1 MKIRNCII
9 FSLLLIVALLSGCG
23 GQPKIEKLTGDST
36 VVAFGDS
43 LTFGFGVERDES
55 YPSVLAELLDCSVI
69 NAGISGETTSEGL
82 RRLPVVLEKNQPDL
96 VILCLGGNDMLQK
109 QSKKKLKENLVEMIR
124 LIKSA
129 NAEIIMVGVPEPG
142 LLLRTPT
149 LYGELADEYD
159 LPFDAKTIGKVLS
172 SSSLKSDLAHP
183 NEEGYRIMAQ
193 SFFSLIRES
202 GGS

>member
-1 MKIRNCII
+1 MRLRFITGLFVLVILFN
-9 FSLLLIVALLSGCG
+9 GCG
-23 GQPKIEKLTGDST
+23 TKPEIKSLTEAST

-43 LTFGFGVERDES
+43 LTFGSGVAIDES
-55 YPSVLAELLDCSVI
+55 YPSILAELLDCRVV
-69 NAGISGETTSEGL
+69 NAGVSGEDTSAGL
-82 RRLPVVLEKNQPDL
+82 RRLPTVLEKNQPDL
-96 VILCLGGNDMLQK
+96 VILCFGGNDMLQK
-109 QSKKKLKENLVEMIR
+109 QSKKKLKANLEEMIS

-142 LLLRTPT
+142 LLLRTPA
-149 LYGELADEYD
+149 LYGELAEEFD

-183 NEEGYRIMAQ
+183 NEEGYRILAQ
-193 SFFSLIRES
+193 AFFSLIRKS

>member
-1 MKIRNCII
+1 MRNRTIS
-9 FSLLLIVALLSGCG
+9 SLLLIVALFSACG
-23 GQPKIEKLTGDST
+23 GQPKIEGLTGDST

-55 YPSVLAELLDCSVI
+55 YPSVLAELLECRVI

-109 QSKKKLKENLVEMIR
+109 QSKKKLKANLVEMIR
-124 LIKSA
+124 LIKNA

-142 LLLRTPT
+142 LLLRTPA